1 LDAAEGRAT
10 QLATRLAE
18 VEAEAA
24 EAVPRTE
31 ELGRWQALMQRMQP
45 GGSGPEA
52 LQRVVEALQRD
63 VAARADACTKA
74 QARAAELQ
82 GACSFVGVLCF
93 LNQSSCIN
101 YRKNDIVNCLNS
113 THIIAIK
120 LVLPAVAII

>member
-1 LDAAEGRAT
+1 MHVPRTRPLSNVETLQSSLDAAEGRAT

-24 EAVPRTE
+24 EAVPRAE

-93 LNQSSCIN
+93 LVCIE
-101 YRKNDIVNCLNS
+101 YID
-113 THIIAIK
+113 
-120 LVLPAVAII
+120 VAASWQVR